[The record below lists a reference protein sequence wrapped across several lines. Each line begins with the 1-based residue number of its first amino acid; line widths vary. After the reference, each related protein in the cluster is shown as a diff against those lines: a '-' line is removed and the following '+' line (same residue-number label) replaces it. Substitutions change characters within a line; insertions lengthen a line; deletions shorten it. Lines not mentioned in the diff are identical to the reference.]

1 MCGLFVL
8 AVPLLGTM
16 LGAAVVFFM
25 CKAVG
30 PRIEKSLMGFAAGVM
45 IAASVWSLLIPSIDM
60 AAERQIPAWIPA
72 LAGFLAG
79 VLILLRLDGLISR
92 LEEGRPNGMP
102 RSRRQ
107 NRMLLFAVTLHN
119 LPEGMAVGIALA
131 GARMGNG
138 GMTMAGAC
146 VLALGIAIQNVPEG
160 AIISM
165 PLRSQG
171 VGRGKAFF
179 CGVLS
184 GLVEPLGAFFTI
196 LLAGMVV
203 PVLPF
208 LLAFA
213 AGAMIYVVVEELIPQ
228 SHAGSHSSAAVIGVA
243 AGFVIMMVLDVAL
256 G

>member
-79 VLILLRLDGLISR
+79 VLILLKLDGLISR

-131 GARMGNG
+131 GARMGNA

-146 VLALGIAIQNVPEG
+146 ALALGIAIQNVPEG

-165 PLRSQG
+165 PLRAEGMS
-171 VGRGKAFF
+171 RKMAFLAGAF
-179 CGVLS
+179 S
-184 GLVEPLGAFFTI
+184 GAVEPAGAVITI
-196 LLAGMVV
+196 LLAEKSEII
-203 PVLPF
+203 LPYM
-208 LLAFA
+208 LSFA
-213 AGAMIYVVVEELIPQ
+213 AGAMIYVVVEELIPKSQ
-228 SHAGSHSSAAVIGVA
+228 NGGDSEMGTVGAA
-243 AGFVIMMVLDVAL
+243 AGFALMMVLDVAL